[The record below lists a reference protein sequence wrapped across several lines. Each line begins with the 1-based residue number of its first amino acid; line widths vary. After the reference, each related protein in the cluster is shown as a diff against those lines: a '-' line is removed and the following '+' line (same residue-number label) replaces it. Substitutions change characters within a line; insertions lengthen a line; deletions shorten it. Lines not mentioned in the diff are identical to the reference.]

1 MPFDGKDDYL
11 PRTMSQLIQWLRRSN
26 RTRRNRFERVV
37 VTGAAGYIGN
47 ILTARLLDAG
57 YSVVGLDR
65 LDFGD
70 SAIRQL
76 RSNPRFELVEGD
88 LRDIDVAARALRD
101 ADAVIHLAAVVGD
114 PACAANEREAVETN
128 RQATAT
134 LAKLGRGLGVRRM
147 ILAST
152 CSVYGSNPDIVDEA
166 SALNPVSLYAETK
179 IDAERLLLES
189 QTNEFSPTALRIG
202 TAFGWSRRPRF
213 DLLVNLLTAKAR
225 VEGRAVIFNGDRW
238 RPFVHVRDI
247 ARGFEAALAA
257 PNEAV
262 AGKVLNLGSNA
273 GNHQLSS
280 IAGILRKLHPDAKIA
295 LEPTEDRRN
304 YRVDFGGIEKA
315 LGFKA
320 EVTLEDGIHEIDE
333 MLAAGK
339 VEDYRQP
346 MYHNVLAMEESR
358 SQSVE
363 VECDTT
369 DLIHLQRALSEPALA
384 PVERA
389 PAS

>member
-1 MPFDGKDDYL
+1 
-11 PRTMSQLIQWLRRSN
+11 MSQHTQWLRRSN
-26 RTRRNRFERVV
+26 RQRRNRFERVV

-47 ILTARLLDAG
+47 ILTERLLDAG

-70 SAIRQL
+70 GAILQL

-101 ADAVIHLAAVVGD
+101 ADAVIHLAAVIGD

-134 LAKLGRGLGVRRM
+134 LAKLSRGLGVRRM

-152 CSVYGSNPDIVDEA
+152 CSVYGSNPDTVDEA

-189 QTNEFSPTALRIG
+189 QTDEFSPTALRIG

-238 RPFVHVRDI
+238 RPFVHVLDI

-273 GNHQLSS
+273 ENHRLSS

-295 LEPTEDRRN
+295 LQPTEDRRN

-315 LGFKA
+315 LGFTA
-320 EVTLEDGIHEIDE
+320 EVTLEDGIHEIDA

-339 VEDYRQP
+339 VVDYRQP
-346 MYHNVLAMEESR
+346 IYHNVLAMEELR
-358 SQSVE
+358 SESVE
-363 VECDTT
+363 AECDTT
-369 DLIHLQRALSEPALA
+369 DLINLQRALSEPALA
-384 PVERA
+384 PAERA

>member
-1 MPFDGKDDYL
+1 
-11 PRTMSQLIQWLRRSN
+11 MSQHTQWLRRSN
-26 RTRRNRFERVV
+26 RQRRNRFERVV

-47 ILTARLLDAG
+47 ILAERLLDAG

-70 SAIRQL
+70 GAIRQL

-128 RQATAT
+128 RQATAM
-134 LAKLGRGLGVRRM
+134 LAKLSIGLGVRRM

-152 CSVYGSNPDIVDEA
+152 CSVYGSNPKTVDEN

-189 QTNEFSPTALRIG
+189 QTGNFSPTALRIG

-225 VEGRAVIFNGDRW
+225 IEGRAVIFNGDRW

-273 GNHQLSS
+273 GNHRLSS
-280 IAGILRKLHPDAKIA
+280 IAGILSQLHPEAEIA

-320 EVTLEDGIHEIDE
+320 EVTLEDGIHEIDA

-339 VEDYRQP
+339 VDDYRQP
-346 MYHNVLAMEESR
+346 IYHNVLAMEELR
-358 SQSVE
+358 SESVE
-363 VECDTT
+363 AECDTT

-389 PAS
+389 SAP